1 MGLPMSRRLFISFAL
16 TVLGFAPWTA
26 RDARAQERL
35 APVNLS
41 AAVENAVSAPAV
53 AAPEQFAF
61 PIAPAQTRTSP
72 MMKSLYVST
81 ALMQGLDVHSTL
93 KALDNGAIEANPL
106 MTGVTKNK
114 AAFIAMKAGIAAGT
128 IFAAHKASKKNRAA
142 AIISLVAINSV
153 YAMVINNNYK
163 VASGR

>member
-1 MGLPMSRRLFISFAL
+1 MSRRLSISFAL
-16 TVLGFAPWTA
+16 VVLGFAPWTA
-26 RDARAQERL
+26 RDARAQERQTPL
-35 APVNLS
+35 NLS
-41 AAVENAVSAPAV
+41 AAVENAVSAPV
-53 AAPEQFAF
+53 VVVPEQFAY
-61 PIAPAQTRTSP
+61 PIAPPQKRIDP
-72 MMKSLYVST
+72 MMSSLYAST

-93 KALDNGAIEANPL
+93 KALDAGAVEGNPL

-153 YAMVINNNYK
+153 YAMVVNHNYK